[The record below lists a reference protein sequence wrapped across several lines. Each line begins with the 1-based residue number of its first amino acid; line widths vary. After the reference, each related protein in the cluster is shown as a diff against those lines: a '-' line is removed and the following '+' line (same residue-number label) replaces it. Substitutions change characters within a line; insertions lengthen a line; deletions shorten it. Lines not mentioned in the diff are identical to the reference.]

1 MIIRFDLQLRTI
13 TQDALWRED
22 VKAAELEDKLLKSK
36 DMIVT
41 QICVVGM
48 GIKRSI
54 VYLF

>member
-36 DMIVT
+36 DMTVT

>member
-1 MIIRFDLQLRTI
+1 MIIQFDLQLRTI

-41 QICVVGM
+41 RICVVGM